1 MSQPESDQQ
10 VTVTAEERTHPALR
24 KLARAAVL
32 LARQQLSDKP
42 ATAAKTSTAEPGA
55 PGAPEEASGQEVS
68 HD

>member
-1 MSQPESDQQ
+1 MSQPDSDQP

-32 LARQQLSDKP
+32 LARQQLSDKE
-42 ATAAKTSTAEPGA
+42 ATAAEPNTAEPTA
-55 PGAPEEASGQEVS
+55 QSTPKEASGQEAT